1 MIYFIFI
8 QPKKQFK
15 VQIICILEETTPFI
29 GQICTFEKVPKN
41 WTKSKRTAVSPQDT
55 FPKYGK
61 SAVKT
66 IKIKRRVEN

>member
-1 MIYFIFI
+1 MIYFIYI
-8 QPKKQFK
+8 KPKKQFK
-15 VQIICILEETTPFI
+15 VQII
-29 GQICTFEKVPKN
+29 GQICTFEKVPKK